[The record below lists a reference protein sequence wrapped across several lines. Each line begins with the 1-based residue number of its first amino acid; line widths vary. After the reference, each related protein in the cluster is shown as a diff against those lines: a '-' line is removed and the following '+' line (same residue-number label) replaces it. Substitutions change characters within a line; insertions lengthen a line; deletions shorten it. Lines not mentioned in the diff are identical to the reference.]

1 MIVGTTVHKL
11 DGRPYYSPVIAR
23 GGGAARFPID
33 VTNIWSANVT
43 FTVQHKNTEDT
54 AWGNAGAFPVINAVN
69 PHSLDVVGLKEE
81 IRVELTF
88 DQNDPPDAAV
98 HFLIQAPS
106 WRPY

>member
-11 DGRPYYSPVIAR
+11 GGNPYHSPVIAR

-54 AWGNAGAFPVINAVN
+54 NWVNAGAFPVINAVS
-69 PHSLDVVGLKEE
+69 PVSLDVSGLKEE
-81 IRVELTF
+81 IRFELTF
-88 DQNDPPDAAV
+88 DQGDPPEAAS
-98 HFLIQAPS
+98 HFLIQVPS